1 MRLASSSTSGRR
13 GSRARSVVLVLVVG
27 VMPLLGLFPR
37 AAMASPMHS
46 TMQAVGTSMTPH
58 APSEI
63 TVSAGLK
70 QVLQGLLCQCGCNLD
85 AYQCQQTM
93 TCNVSTDM
101 WHQAEEL
108 VDRQGR
114 TPDEALAM
122 FATDYG
128 EYVLASPTK
137 KGFNL
142 TAWYLPFVV
151 LAVGAVSLAFAL
163 RGWRSRGAG
172 TQAET
177 ELDAP
182 HVDPRYLDL
191 IERELEEED

>member
-1 MRLASSSTSGRR
+1 MRPKSSPRSGRTR
-13 GSRARSVVLVLVVG
+13 SGARSVALVLLVG
-27 VMPLLGLFPR
+27 VLPLLGLFLR
-37 AAMASPMHS
+37 TAMANPMHA
-46 TMQAVGTSMTPH
+46 TMQAVGTSMAPH

-63 TVSAGLK
+63 KVSAGLK

-101 WHQAEEL
+101 WNQAEEL
-108 VDRQGR
+108 VDRQGK

-151 LAVGAVSLAFAL
+151 LAVGAVALGFAL
-163 RGWRSRGAG
+163 RGWRPRGAG
-172 TQAET
+172 TPAT
-177 ELDAP
+177 PELEAP
-182 HVDPRYLDL
+182 RVDQRYLDQ
-191 IERELEEED
+191 IERELREED